1 MIHELIRAK
10 ITETKTHLTT
20 KTGLWDIADKV
31 QTLECVRDAAS
42 AYLDSQTPENYA
54 ELVACL
60 AQAEPDGPSCANPQ
74 NGQMANA
81 PDQPRRQSTK
91 GE

>member
-1 MIHELIRAK
+1 MIHELIREK

-20 KTGLWDIADKV
+20 KTGLWDIAEKV

-42 AYLDSQTPENYA
+42 AYLDAQTPENYA

-60 AQAEPDGPSCANPQ
+60 AEAEPICANPQ
-74 NGQMANA
+74 RGENVEGVQMMNRGTRIR
-81 PDQPRRQSTK
+81 D
-91 GE
+91 